1 MAKKGR
7 GRLKKGVAF
16 TVVELLI
23 VVVVIAILATI
34 SVVAYRA
41 VITNAQV
48 TGVVAGF
55 KGLEERMDLWV
66 LREHNNKWPVDP
78 IGGGGTS
85 IANLIK
91 NDPVF
96 AEYVENVPSVQN
108 VQTEDWFYDNDGDS
122 KANCTNP
129 YGGTNIVIRYVAH
142 AVIGQQVDNAMDD
155 GNINCGRIRYVDQR
169 IFYSL
174 SFTQDANND

>member
-1 MAKKGR
+1 VKKGR
-7 GRLKKGVAF
+7 ARRKEGVAF
-16 TVVELLI
+16 TVVELVI

-34 SVVAYRA
+34 SIVAYRS
-41 VITNAQV
+41 VVTNAQI

-55 KGLEERMDLWV
+55 KGLEERMDLWAM
-66 LREHNNKWPVDP
+66 REHSNSWPVDP

-85 IANLIK
+85 IINMIK
-91 NDPVF
+91 NDPTF
-96 AEYVENVPSVQN
+96 GKYVESAPSVQG

-122 KANCTNP
+122 KTNCSNA
-129 YGGTNIVIRYVAH
+129 YGGTNIVIRFVTNA
-142 AVIGQQVDNAMDD
+142 AVGQGVDDAMDD

-174 SFTQDANND
+174 SYTQDASDD